1 MQEELQMIAMEIIL
15 HAGNAR
21 TFIMES
27 YELMGEEQFEASRQK
42 LKDAKQE
49 IVLAH
54 KAQTEVI
61 QGEAR
66 GEEHDFSLLFAH
78 AQDTLMT
85 VMSESNIANKLV
97 GVFEKMSQKINQK

>member
-1 MQEELQMIAMEIIL
+1 MNEDLNMIAMEIIL

-21 TFIMES
+21 TLIMEA
-27 YELMGEEQFEASRQK
+27 YELMGEEAFDHSREK
-42 LKDAKQE
+42 LKEAKE
-49 IVLAH
+49 EFVLAH
-54 KAQTEVI
+54 KSQTEVI

-66 GEEHDFSLLFAH
+66 GESHDFSLLFAH

-97 GVFEKMSQKINQK
+97 TIFEKMSQKINA